1 MLKSFIAAIAI
12 GFAGVAASASV
23 AEARD
28 YPVTL
33 TYVAPENVQRGEP
46 TITFGEVRNSRDRGL
61 NWLGAIRGGYGNPL
75 KVLVT
80 EQPVHEVVAQAMR
93 DALTARGLAT
103 EAGPHRLDLHV
114 VRFDCNQFIPK
125 DAHIIIAITLVDV
138 QSGATLF
145 ENTYQVDRVG
155 PGIGGGIFTPV
166 EPLRAL
172 ANSAMQMAVDQALD
186 DPNFR
191 AALAHPIS
199 APAADVAP
207 AEGATA
213 APLEQPNAETAPPP
227 STP

>member
-1 MLKSFIAAIAI
+1 MLKNL
-12 GFAGVAASASV
+12 VAALAFGAVAIVAPV

-33 TYVAPENVQRGEP
+33 TYAAPESVQRGEP
-46 TITFGEVRNSRDRGL
+46 TIVFGEVRNSRERGE

-80 EQPVHEVVAQAMR
+80 EQPVHEVVAQAVR
-93 DALTARGLAT
+93 EGLAARGLAA
-103 EAGPHRLDLHV
+103 ESGPHRLNLHV
-114 VRFDCNQFIPK
+114 LRFDCNQFIPK
-125 DAHIIIAITLVDV
+125 DAHIIIAITLVDA
-138 QSGATLF
+138 QSDATLF

-172 ANSAMQMAVDQALD
+172 ANSAMQMVIDQALD

-191 AALAHPIS
+191 TALAQPIS
-199 APAADVAP
+199 APTPEAAPTTEAAP
-207 AEGATA
+207 AETTPETPPAT
-213 APLEQPNAETAPPP
+213 P
-227 STP
+227 